1 MKKNYILVDFE
12 NVQPKSLEVLK
23 DHDFEVIV
31 FVGSTQTKIS
41 FELAS
46 TMQSMGE
53 KARYIKIT
61 GNGPNA
67 LDFHI
72 AYYIGELAANNP
84 GSYFH
89 IISKDKGFDQLI
101 AHLKSKKIP
110 VSRKAKIES
119 IPILRISNS
128 SSLTERVDS
137 VIDFLQS
144 RGNMKPR
151 KVKTLRNSISNLF
164 LKKVTEVELDQIIES
179 LIKKKIIN
187 TNETK
192 VTYNLPS

>member
-12 NVQPKSLEVLK
+12 NVQPKNLEVLK
-23 DHDFEVIV
+23 GHDFEIIV
-31 FVGSTQTKIS
+31 FVGSKQSKVS

-46 TMQSMGE
+46 AMQSLGK
-53 KARYIKIT
+53 KARYIKIA

-72 AYYIGELAANNP
+72 AYYIGELASTNP
-84 GSYFH
+84 GSHFH

-101 AHLKSKKIP
+101 THLKSKKIP

-119 IPILRISNS
+119 IPILRIANS
-128 SSLTERVDS
+128 SSLPERVDS
-137 VIDFLQS
+137 VIDFLKS

-151 KVKTLRNSISNLF
+151 KIKTLKNSINNLF
-164 LKKVTEVELDQIIES
+164 PKKINELELEKIVQS
-179 LIKKKIIN
+179 LINKKIISTIEN
-187 TNETK
+187 K
-192 VTYNLPS
+192 VTYKFS